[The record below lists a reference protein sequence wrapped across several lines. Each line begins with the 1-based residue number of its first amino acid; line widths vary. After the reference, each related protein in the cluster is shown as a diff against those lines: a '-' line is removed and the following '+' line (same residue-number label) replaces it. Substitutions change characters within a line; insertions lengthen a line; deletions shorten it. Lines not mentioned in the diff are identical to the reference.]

1 MVQKVRYRGSPSS
14 VGVLD
19 SLLRDQGLQVDHREI
34 VDQHGAQGDIVDVVI
49 YIDDP
54 DGNGALGTSSEALMK
69 PKIEAAIT
77 KLRVSVP
84 RAQVQIVAPHTRPNA

>member
-1 MVQKVRYRGSPSS
+1 MVQKVRYRGSPAS

-19 SLLRDQGLQVDHREI
+19 SLLRDEGLQVDHREI
-34 VDQHGAQGDIVDVVI
+34 VEQHGSQQDIVDVVI

-54 DGNGALGTSSEALMK
+54 DVNSALGTSAEALIK

-84 RAQVQIVAPHTRPNA
+84 RAQVQIVAPHTRPDS